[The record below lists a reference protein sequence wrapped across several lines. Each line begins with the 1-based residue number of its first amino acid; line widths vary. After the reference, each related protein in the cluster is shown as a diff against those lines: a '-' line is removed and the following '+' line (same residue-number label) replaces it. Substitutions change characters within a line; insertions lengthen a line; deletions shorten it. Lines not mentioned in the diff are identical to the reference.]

1 MFSPRLKNKP
11 GPRDLTRSVC
21 CEYSSNH
28 SINSLSKLHKFS
40 ALMDE
45 AEADVAG
52 LLGFSKEH
60 RTRHTRSTPEAPQCR
75 DQATHRYRRISPHE
89 AAITWLGGTILLQQ
103 NE

>member
-21 CEYSSNH
+21 CQYSSNY

-40 ALMDE
+40 ALMDQ

-52 LLGFSKEH
+52 LLGFPK
-60 RTRHTRSTPEAPQCR
+60 STEPDTLDQLPEAPQCR
-75 DQATHRYRRISPHE
+75 DQATHRYRRIFPDE